1 MKVLDFLKAP
11 LPDAARVFV
20 VSGSESFLREQAV
33 RKIKDALG
41 EDVEVSL
48 LHGASTRD
56 KEGVSVAD
64 LFDELRMQSL
74 FGGGERLIHVRAADQ
89 LVAENKDAF
98 KRFIAEGEAVHRL
111 ILEGEALAPKTMKS
125 APKTGWLGAVAKS
138 GGVIVTCP
146 PLFDRPFAGR
156 GPVHESP
163 LSRWV
168 CAQARFHGKRLS
180 MPDAYLL
187 HRAVG
192 SDLRKLDGE
201 IQKLAIFVGERP
213 EIRAEDIERIT
224 TTGRMAPIYAVAE
237 AVASRKLG
245 DALTLTER
253 LFERGTRDA
262 SGRTV
267 RDPATLAMMLLR
279 SVGRR
284 LEKVLRV
291 RELLDG
297 GVPFDTAAEE
307 VRESPWG
314 RDRLRAQAEAFRH
327 GPDRARVLRELLR
340 LERALKSGGG
350 EPRVLLDAF
359 LVRAL
364 DSRAEALS

>member
-1 MKVLDFLKAP
+1 
-11 LPDAARVFV
+11 
-20 VSGSESFLREQAV
+20 
-33 RKIKDALG
+33 
-41 EDVEVSL
+41 
-48 LHGASTRD
+48 
-56 KEGVSVAD
+56 
-64 LFDELRMQSL
+64 
-74 FGGGERLIHVRAADQ
+74 
-89 LVAENKDAF
+89 
-98 KRFIAEGEAVHRL
+98 
-111 ILEGEALAPKTMKS
+111 
-125 APKTGWLGAVAKS
+125 
-138 GGVIVTCP
+138 
-146 PLFDRPFAGR
+146 
-156 GPVHESP
+156 
-163 LSRWV
+163 
-168 CAQARFHGKRLS
+168 

-201 IQKLAIFVGERP
+201 IQKLAIFVGDRP

-340 LERALKSGGG
+340 LERALKGGGG